1 MQVFGIVGW
10 KNNGKTTLTERL
22 ISQLTLRGYKVSS
35 VKHAHHNVDIDEPGR
50 DSYRH
55 RAAGAKQ
62 TLLATDKRWA
72 LMHEYREQP
81 HLELAQLLHL
91 FEPCDLV
98 IVEGYKGAE
107 HPKLEVVRNLNKR
120 GFLANQMPNIV
131 AIATDKED
139 LAINLPQLDINNIQQ
154 VADFVLQHT
163 GLLTNTFEPSLS
175 AMPTMPPMPP
185 VPAMPAIPTKASNDC
200 YSSDQLLLPATV
212 VWQRM
217 QAAVSTLVS
226 SETLA
231 IGECINRRLAADVTT
246 AYDSPRFNNVAVDG
260 YAFNYD
266 AFIHCH
272 QLSLPL
278 MAQEANAGGSAKL
291 HLTSG
296 HCIRVLTGAR
306 MPLGAD
312 TVVMQED
319 VTITQ
324 HKDPAKDT
332 AEGITNVTLPNDCK
346 AGTNWRPK
354 GEDVKAGDIIINK
367 GQQIRPQDI
376 GLAAAAGHAQLSVYK
391 KVKVALFSTG
401 NEVYELG
408 EKLPEDG
415 IYDVNRHLLKAL
427 LTSLHCDVTDLGILA
442 DDYDIVSSALSEA
455 SKDHQLII
463 TSGGAS
469 TGSHDHVAAV
479 LKDIGVVHGWRLA
492 IKPGRP
498 LAFGNI
504 AKAFFLGLPGNPVAA
519 NVCTLM
525 FGQPLIRAIGG
536 GGWQRPKSYFQKLGF
551 DVNKKAGRTEWLRV
565 YQAVQS
571 DGEILLKRSASHGS
585 GILTSMTRA
594 DGLVEVDEA
603 TTSLPQGSLVKFI
616 PFTSF
621 GIGDA

>member
-1 MQVFGIVGW
+1 MQVFGVVGW
-10 KNNGKTTLTERL
+10 KNNGKTTLVERL
-22 ISQLTLRGYKVSS
+22 ISQLTLMGYKVSS
-35 VKHAHHNVDIDEPGR
+35 VKHAHHDVDIDEPGR

-55 RAAGAKQ
+55 RAAGATE

-72 LMHEYREQP
+72 LMHEYREQEVP
-81 HLELAQLLHL
+81 KLTQLLDL

-120 GFLANQMPNIV
+120 GFLAEIMPNIV
-131 AIATDKED
+131 AVATDKND
-139 LAINLPQLDINNIQQ
+139 LDINLPQLDINNIQQ
-154 VADFVLQHT
+154 VAEFVLQHT
-163 GLLTNTFEPSLS
+163 GFLGKAAKPAEP
-175 AMPTMPPMPP
+175 T
-185 VPAMPAIPTKASNDC
+185 VPAKASNDC
-200 YSSDQLLLPATV
+200 YSPDQQLMPAPV

-217 QAAVSTLVS
+217 QDAVSTQVS
-226 SETLA
+226 CETLA
-231 IGECINRRLAADVTT
+231 IGECINRRLAQDVTT
-246 AYDSPRFNNVAVDG
+246 SYDSPRFNNVAVDG

-266 AFIHCH
+266 DLTSSNN
-272 QLSLPL
+272 LSLPL
-278 MAQEANAGGSAKL
+278 MTAEANAGGSAKL
-291 HLTSG
+291 SLASG

-306 MPLGAD
+306 MPLGAN
-312 TVVMQED
+312 TVAMQED
-319 VTITQ
+319 VTIANPETNN
-324 HKDPAKDT
+324 A
-332 AEGITNVTLPNDCK
+332 AVTNVTFPSDCK
-346 AGTNWRPK
+346 AGGNWRPK

-376 GLAAAAGHAQLSVYK
+376 GLAAAAVHAQLKVYT

-408 EKLPEDG
+408 EELPEDG

-427 LTSLHCDVTDLGILA
+427 LKSLHCEVTDLGILA
-442 DDYDIVSSALSEA
+442 DDYNLVRDALSAA
-455 SKDHQLII
+455 SKNHQLII

-479 LKDIGVVHGWRLA
+479 LKDIGEVHGWRLA

-498 LAFGNI
+498 LAFGKVGN
-504 AKAFFLGLPGNPVAA
+504 ALFLGLPGNPVAA

-525 FGQPLIRAIGG
+525 FGHPLIRAIGG

-551 DVNKKAGRTEWLRV
+551 DVKKKAGRREWLRV
-565 YQAVQS
+565 YQDVQNN
-571 DGEILLKRSASHGS
+571 GETLLKRSASHGS

-594 DGLVEVDEA
+594 DGLVEIDEA
-603 TTSLPQGSLVKFI
+603 TSGLPQGSLVSFI
-616 PFTSF
+616 PFASF

>member
-22 ISQLTLRGYKVSS
+22 ISQLTLMGYKVSS

-55 RAAGAKQ
+55 RAAGATQ

-72 LMHEYREQP
+72 LMHEYRDQDT
-81 HLELAQLLHL
+81 LELTQLLHL

-98 IVEGYKGAE
+98 IVEGYKGAD
-107 HPKLEVVRNLNKR
+107 HAKLEVVRNLNQR
-120 GFLANQMPNIV
+120 GFLADQMPNIV
-131 AIATDKED
+131 AIATDKDD
-139 LAINLPQLDINNIQQ
+139 LTIKLPQLDINNIQQ

-163 GLLTNTFEPSLS
+163 GLVAPPTEPN
-175 AMPTMPPMPP
+175 
-185 VPAMPAIPTKASNDC
+185 KASNDC
-200 YSSDQLLLPATV
+200 YSSDQQLLTASV

-217 QAAVSTLVS
+217 QEAVSTLVS
-226 SETLA
+226 SEILA
-231 IGECINRRLAADVTT
+231 IEECINRRLAENVTT

-260 YAFNYD
+260 YAFSYD
-266 AFIHCH
+266 D
-272 QLSLPL
+272 LTNTKSSGLPLLPL
-278 MAQEANAGGSAKL
+278 MTQEANAGGSAKISL
-291 HLTSG
+291 ARG
-296 HCIRVLTGAR
+296 YCIRVLTGAR

-319 VTITQ
+319 VIITQ
-324 HKDPAKDT
+324 SKDT
-332 AEGITNVTLPNDCK
+332 AEGINNVTFPNDCK

-354 GEDVKAGDIIINK
+354 GEDVKAGDIIIHK

-376 GLAAAAGHAQLSVYK
+376 GLAAAAGHAKLSVYK

-408 EKLPEDG
+408 EELPEDG

-427 LTSLHCDVTDLGILA
+427 LTSLHCQITDLGILA
-442 DDYDIVSSALSEA
+442 DDYNVVSSALSAA
-455 SKDHQLII
+455 SENHQLII

-479 LKDIGVVHGWRLA
+479 LQDIGEVHGWRLA

-498 LAFGNI
+498 LAFGKVK
-504 AKAFFLGLPGNPVAA
+504 KAFFLGLPGNPVAA
-519 NVCTLM
+519 NVCLLM
-525 FGQPLIRAIGG
+525 FGQPLLRAIGG

-551 DVNKKAGRTEWLRV
+551 DVKKKAGRREWLRV

-571 DGEILLKRSASHGS
+571 DGEVLLKRSASHGS

-603 TTSLPQGSLVKFI
+603 TTSLPLGSLVNFI
-616 PFTSF
+616 PFASF

>member
-1 MQVFGIVGW
+1 MQVFGVVGW
-10 KNNGKTTLTERL
+10 KNNGKTTLVERL
-22 ISQLTLRGYKVSS
+22 ISQLTLMGYKVSS
-35 VKHAHHNVDIDEPGR
+35 VKHAHHDVDIDEPGR

-55 RAAGAKQ
+55 RAAGATE

-72 LMHEYREQP
+72 LMHEYRKQEVP
-81 HLELAQLLHL
+81 KLTQLLDL

-120 GFLANQMPNIV
+120 GFLAEIMPNIV
-131 AIATDKED
+131 AVATDKND
-139 LAINLPQLDINNIQQ
+139 LDINLPQLDINNTQQ
-154 VADFVLQHT
+154 VAEFVLQHT
-163 GLLTNTFEPSLS
+163 GLIAKPAEP
-175 AMPTMPPMPP
+175 T
-185 VPAMPAIPTKASNDC
+185 VPAKASNDC
-200 YSSDQLLLPATV
+200 YSPDQQLLPAPIA
-212 VWQRM
+212 WQRM
-217 QAAVSTLVS
+217 QDAVSTQVS
-226 SETLA
+226 CETLA
-231 IGECINRRLAADVTT
+231 IGECIHRRLAQDITT
-246 AYDSPRFNNVAVDG
+246 SYDSPRFNNVAVDG

-266 AFIHCH
+266 DLTSSNN
-272 QLSLPL
+272 LSLPL
-278 MAQEANAGGSAKL
+278 MTAEANAGGSAKL
-291 HLTSG
+291 SLASG
-296 HCIRVLTGAR
+296 HCIKVLTGAR
-306 MPLGAD
+306 IPLGAD

-319 VTITQ
+319 VTITN
-324 HKDPAKDT
+324 PENNNA
-332 AEGITNVTLPNDCK
+332 AVTNVTFPSDCK
-346 AGTNWRPK
+346 AGGNWRPK

-376 GLAAAAGHAQLSVYK
+376 GLAAAAGHAQLKVYT

-408 EKLPEDG
+408 EELPEDG

-427 LTSLHCDVTDLGILA
+427 LTSLHCEVTDLGILA
-442 DDYDIVSSALSEA
+442 DDYNVVSDALSAA
-455 SKDHQLII
+455 SQNHQLII

-479 LKDIGVVHGWRLA
+479 LKDIGEVHGWRLA

-498 LAFGNI
+498 LAFGKVGNS
-504 AKAFFLGLPGNPVAA
+504 FFLGLPGNPVAA

-551 DVNKKAGRTEWLRV
+551 DVKKKAGRREWLRV
-565 YQAVQS
+565 YQEVQS
-571 DGEILLKRSASHGS
+571 NGEILLKRSASHGS

-603 TTSLPQGSLVKFI
+603 TSSLPQGSLVDFI
-616 PFTSF
+616 PFASF